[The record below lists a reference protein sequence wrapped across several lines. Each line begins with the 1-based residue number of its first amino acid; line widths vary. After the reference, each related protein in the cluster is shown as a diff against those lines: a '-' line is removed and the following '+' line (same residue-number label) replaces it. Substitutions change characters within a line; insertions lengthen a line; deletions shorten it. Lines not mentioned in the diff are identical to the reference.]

1 MEGIHLKQVTVRG
14 VPVEVE
20 KMIKREAESK
30 GLSLNKA
37 FLSLLGKATGAKEK
51 SQRKKLMHHD
61 LDHLCGVWTKRQAE
75 EFIKAVAFQ
84 RTIDEDL
91 WKKAKS

>member
-1 MEGIHLKQVTVRG
+1 MEVFHLNQITLRG
-14 VPVEVE
+14 VPVEIE

-37 FLSLLGKATGAKEK
+37 FISLLGKITGTKERAQK
-51 SQRKKLMHHD
+51 RKFLHHD
-61 LDHLCGVWTKRQAE
+61 LDHLCGIWTKKEAK
-75 EFIKAVAFQ
+75 EFIETVKVQ

-91 WKKAKS
+91 WKKVKS

>member
-1 MEGIHLKQVTVRG
+1 MKQITVRG

-37 FLSLLGKATGAKEK
+37 FLSLLGKTTGAKGK
-51 SQRKKLMHHD
+51 SQRKNLMHHD
-61 LDHLCGVWTKRQAE
+61 LDHLCGVWTKREAE

-84 RTIDEDL
+84 RTTDEDL